1 MSRPDDYRGSMVN
14 RDVDRLNRR
23 HDTFWHHSDG
33 TGRSNLLVRRD
44 ESLPAMLPAHQTY
57 GTPMQTLRWRTRL
70 GRPRFLSG
78 TKFRENQL
86 DCGYSVKE
94 ADFSCRCTWIS
105 ANEFQCKT
113 SCHESTGSDGEHR
126 SVSARRLLGNVV
138 EITPVSKPSSDW
150 AHLGHLRGPIHQSRD
165 SRPTFGPRRFCP
177 SRRAT
182 R

>member
-1 MSRPDDYRGSMVN
+1 MRNRVDDRV
-14 RDVDRLNRR
+14 NRR
-23 HDTFWHHSDG
+23 HDTFWHYSDG
-33 TGRSNLLVRRD
+33 TGRSNLLVRRH

-86 DCGYSVKE
+86 YCGYSVKE
-94 ADFSCRCTWIS
+94 ADFWCRCTWIS
-105 ANEFQCKT
+105 ANEFQRNT
-113 SCHESTGSDGEHR
+113 SCDESVGSDGGHR
-126 SVSARRLLGNVV
+126 SVSPGRLLGNVV
-138 EITPVSKPSSDW
+138 EIAPVSKSPSDW
-150 AHLGHLRGPIHQSRD
+150 AHLGHLRSPIHRSRD
-165 SRPTFGPRRFCP
+165 SLQAFDPRRFCP

>member
-1 MSRPDDYRGSMVN
+1 MRNRVDDRV
-14 RDVDRLNRR
+14 NRR

-33 TGRSNLLVRRD
+33 TGRSNLLVRRH

-70 GRPRFLSG
+70 GPPRFLSG

-105 ANEFQCKT
+105 ANELQRKV
-113 SCHESTGSDGEHR
+113 SCDESAGGDAGHR
-126 SVSARRLLGNVV
+126 SVSHGRLRGNFV
-138 EITPVSKPSSDW
+138 EITPVSKSSSDRT
-150 AHLGHLRGPIHQSRD
+150 HLGHLRSPIHRSRD
-165 SRPTFGPRRFCP
+165 SRPTFDPRRFCP